1 VTGLI
6 LAAGRNRRF
15 RKETPKFLH
24 RYKGKEIIVRVLEA
38 MRPSVERFVV
48 VTGDFEEDIRRTL
61 AGRGDV
67 TYVRQDEPRGTG
79 HACLVAAAA
88 LDGAPESVLV
98 SYSDKPLVT
107 ADTFARLA
115 CAHADTDADITFTT
129 AMMDP
134 PNSKGRIV
142 REDGRFERIVE
153 ASDATGEEL
162 AIREVHAGFFCAKP
176 ARFFEMLA
184 RLTPDN
190 AKNEIYLTD
199 VYAEFRREGLRVE
212 TVEIPREE
220 SYDVNTVEDLE
231 KIS

>member
-24 RYKGKEIIVRVLEA
+24 QYKGKEIIVRVLEA

-48 VTGDFEEDIRRTL
+48 VTGDFEEEIRRTL

-67 TYVRQDEPRGTG
+67 TYVRQDEPRGT
-79 HACLVAAAA
+79 
-88 LDGAPESVLV
+88 PESVLV

-107 ADTFARLA
+107 EDTFARLA

-129 AMMDP
+129 AIMEP

-142 REDGRFERIVE
+142 RKDGRFERIVE

-176 ARFFEMLA
+176 DRFFEMLA